1 MAVAEQDYGVRRWR
15 AVTRRSVVVD
25 VGASAARRGC
35 ARSTCAP
42 TIAKKFLE
50 RAHGRV
56 NGSECWR
63 DVATMVSRLRAEGN
77 GPGAS
82 KVDGAGRGWE
92 STHALA

>member
-1 MAVAEQDYGVRRWR
+1 MLARRRREEDAR
-15 AVTRRSVVVD
+15 AVFAPRRLQE
-25 VGASAARRGC
+25 
-35 ARSTCAP
+35 
-42 TIAKKFLE
+42 KFLE

-92 STHALA
+92 GTHALA